1 LQLETRLLSEELR
14 ALLQRIDPIGWRDG
28 REAEARD
35 RVDRIRSRLRVVA
48 AVAIAAE
55 GDAESASDSD
65 AERWLRGLITAF
77 ERAPVAEG
85 EQPPRQAW
93 AAFVREIQPAY
104 ESLVDWLRGRNVV
117 VPAVRP
123 TNVTRSLF
131 HLASALTSLALLR
144 LLPERWM
151 VVAVSGSITAWAW
164 SMEALRRKSPALNRR
179 LMRFF
184 GPVAHAH
191 EHTQVNSSTWY
202 VTALLLLAAF
212 APRLAAELGV
222 VVLGIADPLAGIV
235 GRRFGRTRIRAGRSL
250 EGSLTFVAV
259 GMLASL
265 VVAWAFHP
273 LTLGPMLL
281 VAAVAAVVGAVA
293 EVLSTR
299 LDDNFTIPVAVA
311 TAVTLAGAVSG
322 IPLR

>member
-1 LQLETRLLSEELR
+1 MTATFHIQTRLLSEELR

-35 RVDRIRSRLRVVA
+35 RVARIRSQLDVVTVA
-48 AVAIAAE
+48 AEQV
-55 GDAESASDSD
+55 DDSG
-65 AERWLRGLITAF
+65 AVRWLSGLVAAF
-77 ERAPVAEG
+77 ERAPASAAE
-85 EQPPRQAW
+85 EPRKAW
-93 AAFVREIQPAY
+93 AAFLREVQPAY
-104 ESLVDWLRGRNVV
+104 ESLAAWLRNLGTP

-123 TNVTRSLF
+123 TNVARSLF
-131 HLASALTSLALLR
+131 HVGSALSAVALVR

-151 VVAVSGSITAWAW
+151 VVGVSGSIAVWAW
-164 SMEALRRKSPALNRR
+164 SMEALRRKSPALNKR

-212 APRLAAELGV
+212 APRLAAELGA
-222 VVLGIADPLAGIV
+222 VVLGIADPLAGLV

-250 EGSLTFVAV
+250 EGSLAFVAAGV
-259 GMLASL
+259 LAS
-265 VVAWAFHP
+265 VAVAWAFHP
-273 LTLGPMLL
+273 LTLGPVLII
-281 VAAVAAVVGAVA
+281 AAVAALAGAVA

-311 TAVTLAGAVSG
+311 TTVTIAGALAG
-322 IPLR
+322 IPLN